1 VVNEAFDDDGSIRS
15 NNWQQIIGDDYIEKA
30 FEFAHAADPDAL
42 LFYND
47 YNMFK
52 PGRRDASIAL
62 VRRLRDQG
70 IPIHGIGMQGHFR
83 VDYPE
88 DLESVEEAIVA
99 YAGQGIDIAITELD
113 VSVLPWPGEK
123 LGGADISDR
132 HAYNLEMNPYA
143 NGLTEEGERAFNE
156 RYLQLFRIFLD
167 HSDSITRVTLWGIDD
182 SVSWRNDWPMEGRTD
197 YPLLIDRDREVKPVV
212 RQIVE
217 SMRATQRH

>member
-1 VVNEAFDDDGSIRS
+1 
-15 NNWQQIIGDDYIEKA
+15 
-30 FEFAHAADPDAL
+30 
-42 LFYND
+42 
-47 YNMFK
+47 
-52 PGRRDASIAL
+52 
-62 VRRLRDQG
+62 
-70 IPIHGIGMQGHFR
+70 
-83 VDYPE
+83 
-88 DLESVEEAIVA
+88 
-99 YAGQGIDIAITELD
+99 
-113 VSVLPWPGEK
+113 
-123 LGGADISDR
+123 
-132 HAYNLEMNPYA
+132 MNPYA